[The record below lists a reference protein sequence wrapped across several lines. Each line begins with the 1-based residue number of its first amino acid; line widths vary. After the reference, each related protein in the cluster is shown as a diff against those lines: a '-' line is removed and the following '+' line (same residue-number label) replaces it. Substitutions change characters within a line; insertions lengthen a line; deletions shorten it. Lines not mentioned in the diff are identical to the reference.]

1 MDLYIFFQ
9 WHKLLHF
16 ILPIFIILA
25 FHKRFGLLKICII
38 VFMLG
43 FFKEIRDV
51 VFIGDQLYES
61 IGDTFFNLIGI
72 ILGIILVD
80 IKN

>member
-1 MDLYIFFQ
+1 MNLHIFLQ

-16 ILPIFIILA
+16 ILPIIIILT

-43 FFKEIRDV
+43 LLKEIRDV
-51 VFIGDQLYES
+51 VLIGDCLYES

-72 ILGIILVD
+72 TLGIILAR